1 MGASAEKRE
10 KSENLAG
17 LRRKTGVFALF
28 CA

>member
-1 MGASAEKRE
+1 MSASAEKRE

-17 LRRKTGVFALF
+17 LQGKTGVFTLF